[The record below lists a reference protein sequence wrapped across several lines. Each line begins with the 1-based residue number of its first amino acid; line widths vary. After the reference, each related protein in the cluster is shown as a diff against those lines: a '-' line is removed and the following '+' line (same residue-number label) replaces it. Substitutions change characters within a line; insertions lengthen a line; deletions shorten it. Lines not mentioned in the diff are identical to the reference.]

1 MKKIVL
7 LFALLVS
14 VCQIAYSQDEPKV
27 VVFNQSEKMEVNN
40 TAKNLVKLSL
50 LEPFTGDISLYYE
63 RVLGKNISAE
73 FGLGMT
79 IDDYMGSVLFEDEG
93 FFVDD
98 TKTSLLGYSFGL
110 GFRYYPYAASDE
122 FYFAPEF
129 KYRYYHSEF
138 GGSPFSAP
146 IEESKSRANFRISVG
161 YVYFF
166 DDKIFI
172 DYFGGVGV
180 AANKYSR
187 YTDVYNPNTGQTE
200 FAIVDSKRL
209 RPWLTL
215 GVKIGFAF

>member
-63 RVLGKNISAE
+63 RGLGKNISAE

-93 FFVDD
+93 HGFVKKENQIEAYGKIKGFLD
-98 TKTSLLGYSFGL
+98 TYLKGESSGMDTAKNQELEIK
-110 GFRYYPYAASDE
+110 A
-122 FYFAPEF
+122 
-129 KYRYYHSEF
+129 
-138 GGSPFSAP
+138 
-146 IEESKSRANFRISVG
+146 EE
-161 YVYFF
+161 
-166 DDKIFI
+166 
-172 DYFGGVGV
+172 
-180 AANKYSR
+180 
-187 YTDVYNPNTGQTE
+187 
-200 FAIVDSKRL
+200 
-209 RPWLTL
+209 
-215 GVKIGFAF
+215 